1 LKYLATQE
9 QSLGIG
15 KALGSVQVS
24 HVGVSSPV
32 LWQIEQSCWHG
43 VHTDLVAPV
52 GKKAGLQTQL
62 PSAGIIFILL
72 SEHFTQIELSDPS
85 LLHEI
90 QLVPHALQVLSFS

>member
-1 LKYLATQE
+1 M
-9 QSLGIG
+9 
-15 KALGSVQVS
+15 QVS

-43 VHTDLVAPV
+43 VQTDLVCPV

-72 SEHFTQIELSDPS
+72 SEHFWQTELSEPS
-85 LLHEI
+85 LVHDM
-90 QLVPHALQVLSFS
+90 QLVPHALQELSFS